1 MQIPPKAHVL
11 VIDGRKLLFLHNEGS
26 ALEPKLAVARHREH
40 ESAATHDQGTDRPG
54 QTQSSVGAVRS
65 GYSETD
71 FHQQDEDR
79 FAAEAAAMLER
90 EVRGGHIETLI
101 VVAAPKTLGVLR
113 KHFTPEVS
121 KRIVGEIAKDLAGRP
136 TDEIATA
143 IGNA

>member
-1 MQIPPKAHVL
+1 M
-11 VIDGRKLLFLHNEGS
+11 
-26 ALEPKLAVARHREH
+26 
-40 ESAATHDQGTDRPG
+40 
-54 QTQSSVGAVRS
+54 RS